1 MTTKQPKAPL
11 YYQLRKDVLGVSQA
25 EFATMAGVE
34 QSTVSRWERGE
45 FEPNLATLRKLRAS
59 VVSRGHV
66 WDDAWL
72 FEVSTR
78 GDAA

>member
-1 MTTKQPKAPL
+1 
-11 YYQLRKDVLGVSQA
+11 
-25 EFATMAGVE
+25 MAGVE

-72 FEVSTR
+72 FEESTR